1 MTAVMLNDLACKFFR
16 EFARYE
22 YCLKATGLR
31 EGTQSV
37 KASWSK
43 YAAEVTHVIDAPQSQ
58 DLVAAISY
66 FSDHPPKKKIVK
78 DGVLDW
84 DETLSDHKS
93 KAELILLFICRV
105 RNNLFHGG
113 KFNGR
118 WFELQRSDEFMRHAL
133 VILRS
138 CAQSHGKVSEAYA
151 DSAL

>member
-22 YCLKATGLR
+22 YCLKATWLR

-66 FSDHPPKKKIVK
+66 FSDHPPKKQIVK
-78 DGVLDW
+78 DRALDW
-84 DETLSDHKS
+84 DETLPDHKS
-93 KAELILLFICRV
+93 KAELILLLICRV
-105 RNNLFHGG
+105 RNNLFYGG
-113 KFNGR
+113 SSMVDGLSHSVAMNLCGTHSLFLGP
-118 WFELQRSDEFMRHAL
+118 AL
-133 VILRS
+133 K
-138 CAQSHGKVSEAYA
+138 AMAK
-151 DSAL
+151 